1 MWENGTKRL
10 LWSMVENRYLKKSLG
25 HRRSRLVYYALPDP
39 ITLSYNVNLIL
50 FYVTHGFNPAFPN
63 SLSAALLKIYCMLSI
78 YINIKF
84 CRNIFSLIFEQ
95 RELCT
100 AYSSA
105 RHELE
110 SLACNPRYGAEL
122 TGDVATVKPWLELTT
137 LAKVTS
143 WRSSYPLPSLV
154 PLPPTYG
161 RCRTVVGPLCSTR
174 RGERREGCKYG
185 LESKPLNNL
194 EDVK

>member
-78 YINIKF
+78 NINIKF
-84 CRNIFSLIFEQ
+84 CRNIFFVNFWTKRIVYCVQQCAAWIGKPGLQSAIWRRTHWRCCHCEALAGTDYPGQ
-95 RELCT
+95 GYQLKVKLPPPL
-100 AYSSA
+100 SS
-105 RHELE
+105 
-110 SLACNPRYGAEL
+110 P
-122 TGDVATVKPWLELTT
+122 P
-137 LAKVTS
+137 
-143 WRSSYPLPSLV
+143 
-154 PLPPTYG
+154 PPTYG

-174 RGERREGCKYG
+174 RGARREGCKYG